1 MELRALL
8 HSYRYRIDCGDAP
21 RNRGQTLVIR
31 VRSARAKPDRL
42 QLADAGSPRAG
53 DLLWP
58 IRSAASARLWR
69 ESVTDVADGTD
80 QGLMFG
86 AKFGPQPPDVDVHG
100 AGAAVI
106 VVAPHVGQ

>member
-53 DLLWP
+53 
-58 IRSAASARLWR
+58 
-69 ESVTDVADGTD
+69 
-80 QGLMFG
+80 
-86 AKFGPQPPDVDVHG
+86 
-100 AGAAVI
+100 
-106 VVAPHVGQ
+106 